1 MARSTDWTRSETLAA
16 FHIYLQLP
24 FGHLHRNQPRIVQ
37 LSQWIGRT
45 ASAVAMKLVNLA
57 SLDPQILASG
67 RRGMGNASKLD
78 KQIWDEF
85 LAANDPLVTEAA
97 TAFGHYAEQ
106 NGLLP
111 FVDVLDEVPEIAEG
125 KTTTALVQVRVNQAR
140 FRRTILA
147 SYNAT
152 CCMSGL
158 RVPKLLVAS
167 HIVPWSMDTQNRLN
181 PSNGLCLSA
190 LHDRAYDQGL
200 ITVLPDFTIQVTD
213 DLRRPEI
220 DTFTQATLA
229 QCHSRSIQMPER
241 FRPAAEFLEAHAQ
254 SFGFL

>member
-24 FGHLHRNQPRIVQ
+24 FGQLHRNQPRIVQ

-57 SLDPQILASG
+57 SLDPQIVASG
-67 RRGMGNASKLD
+67 RRGMGHASKLD
-78 KQIWDEF
+78 EQIWDEF

-106 NGLLP
+106 NGLPP

-140 FRRTILA
+140 FRLSILA

-152 CCMSGL
+152 CCMSGFGHRHPFVCARKQTGRRQSGSLHLPRPRGL
-158 RVPKLLVAS
+158 RITPRQQTHECGLPVAK
-167 HIVPWSMDTQNRLN
+167 RG
-181 PSNGLCLSA
+181 GLM
-190 LHDRAYDQGL
+190 G
-200 ITVLPDFTIQVTD
+200 
-213 DLRRPEI
+213 
-220 DTFTQATLA
+220 
-229 QCHSRSIQMPER
+229 
-241 FRPAAEFLEAHAQ
+241 
-254 SFGFL
+254 

>member
-1 MARSTDWTRSETLAA
+1 MSGSGNWTRAETLAA

-24 FGHLHRNQPRIVQ
+24 FGQLHRNQPRIVQ

-57 SLDPQILASG
+57 SLDPQIVASG

-78 KQIWDEF
+78 QQIWNEF
-85 LAANDPLVTEAA
+85 LAANDPVVTEAA
-97 TAFGHYAEQ
+97 MSFGHYAEQ
-106 NGLLP
+106 NGLPP
-111 FVDVLDEVPEIAEG
+111 FVDVLDEVPDIAEG
-125 KTTTALVQVRVNQAR
+125 KTTTAIVQVRVNQAR
-140 FRRTILA
+140 FRRAILA

-200 ITVLPDFTIQVTD
+200 MTVLPDFTIRVGA
-213 DLRRPEI
+213 DLRRPEL
-220 DTFTQATLA
+220 DGFA
-229 QCHSRSIQMPER
+229 QQVLSACDRQYIRLPER
-241 FRPAAEFLEAHAQ
+241 FKPAPEFLAAHAKR
-254 SFGFL
+254 FGFL